1 LTTIL
6 LHTRAEPVLIDDA
19 RRGREDAVELGLKG
33 KVAVI
38 TGASQGIGRA
48 AALEL
53 AGEGCDLAICARGAE
68 ALEAVRCEL
77 AAKGVRC
84 EAMPVDVTKPDQLG
98 GFFNRVAT
106 TFGRLDILINNAGR
120 ARGGTFAQLRD
131 EDFIADY
138 EVKVL
143 AQIRCVRAA
152 LPLLEKSPAPRIINV
167 NAIVGRIISPGLL
180 ATATH
185 RAACFALNKG
195 LALELAPKG
204 ILVNSVNVG
213 YVLTNQ
219 WEPSLRANLPPGKTL
234 QEFADERARNRGIA
248 LGRAG
253 RPEEVAAVIAFLA
266 SERASYVTGASI
278 DVGGGQ
284 GAHV

>member
-1 LTTIL
+1 M
-6 LHTRAEPVLIDDA
+6 
-19 RRGREDAVELGLKG
+19 ELGLKG

-38 TGASQGIGRA
+38 TGASHGIGKA
-48 AALEL
+48 VAFEL
-53 AGEGCDLAICARGAE
+53 ANEGCDLAICARGAE
-68 ALEAVRCEL
+68 ALATVRREL
-77 AAKGVRC
+77 VARGVRC
-84 EAMPVDVTKPDQLG
+84 EAMQIDVTNAAQLG
-98 GFFNRVAT
+98 EFFDRIAT
-106 TFGRLDILINNAGR
+106 VFGRLDVLINNAGR
-120 ARGGTFAQLRD
+120 ARSGTFAQLKD

-138 EVKVL
+138 QVKVL
-143 AQIRCVRAA
+143 AQVRCVRAA

-167 NAIVGRIISPGLL
+167 NAVVGRIISPGLL
-180 ATATH
+180 ATAAH

-234 QEFADERARNRGIA
+234 QEVADERARSRGIP

-266 SERASYVTGASI
+266 SARASYVTGASI

>member
-1 LTTIL
+1 L
-6 LHTRAEPVLIDDA
+6 VDDA
-19 RRGREDAVELGLKG
+19 CRQREDSVDLGLKG

-38 TGASQGIGRA
+38 TGASQGTGRA

-53 AGEGCDLAICARGAE
+53 AGEGCDLAICARGPE
-68 ALEAVRCEL
+68 ALEAARREL
-77 AAKGVRC
+77 VAKGVRC
-84 EAMPVDVTKPDQLG
+84 EAMQVDVTKPAQLAE
-98 GFFNRVAT
+98 FFSRIAAA
-106 TFGRLDILINNAGR
+106 FGRLDILINNAGR
-120 ARGGTFAQLRD
+120 ARGGTFAHLSD

-167 NAIVGRIISPGLL
+167 NAIVGRIISSGLL

-204 ILVNSVNVG
+204 ILVNSVNIG
-213 YVLTNQ
+213 FVLTNQ
-219 WEPSLRANLPPGKTL
+219 WEPSLRANLPPGKTI
-234 QEFADERARNRGIA
+234 QELADERARSRGIA

-266 SERASYVTGASI
+266 SARASYVTGASI

>member
-1 LTTIL
+1 M
-6 LHTRAEPVLIDDA
+6 
-19 RRGREDAVELGLKG
+19 ELGLKG

-53 AGEGCDLAICARGAE
+53 AAEGCDLAICARGAE
-68 ALEAVRCEL
+68 ALETVRREL
-77 AAKGVRC
+77 ATKGVRC
-84 EAMPVDVTKPDQLG
+84 EAMQVDVTKPDQLAE
-98 GFFNRVAT
+98 FFNRVAT

-120 ARGGTFAQLRD
+120 ARSGTFEQLRD

-167 NAIVGRIISPGLL
+167 NAIVGRFISPGLL
-180 ATATH
+180 ATSAH

-219 WEPSLRANLPPGKTL
+219 WEPSLRANLPPGKTV

-253 RPEEVAAVIAFLA
+253 RPEEVASVIAFLA

-284 GAHV
+284 GGHV

>member
-1 LTTIL
+1 
-6 LHTRAEPVLIDDA
+6 LIGDA
-19 RRGREDAVELGLKG
+19 RVRPEDYVELGLKG

-38 TGASQGIGRA
+38 TGASQGVGRA

-53 AGEGCDLAICARGAE
+53 AAEGCDLAICARGPE
-68 ALEAVRCEL
+68 ALETARREL
-77 AAKGVRC
+77 VAKGVRC
-84 EAMPVDVTKPDQLG
+84 EAMPTDVTKPAQLG
-98 GFFNRVAT
+98 EFFSRVAT
-106 TFGRLDILINNAGR
+106 IFGQLDILINNAGR
-120 ARGGTFAQLRD
+120 ARSGTFAQLSD

-167 NAIVGRIISPGLL
+167 NAIVGRFISTGLL
-180 ATATH
+180 ATAAH

-204 ILVNSVNVG
+204 ILVNSVNIG

-234 QEFADERARNRGIA
+234 QEVADERARSRGIA

-284 GAHV
+284 GNHI